1 VRNIAKAATLLSLI
15 AMLVLVMGEAA
26 WAFCLRYTDEESCF
40 LCYQDPPESNN
51 WRCDIS
57 YDKDPP
63 GSTSPFGLYGI
74 AKYVIGKSGVTISPN
89 VQPPVT
95 ITDVQPPVPWG
106 FVLVPGGPPPAMP
119 GNELHLIPDQVITED
134 VVRRLKAPWSFRFSV
149 DKDTEGLFVWYSLEH
164 QTRRILDR
172 AHIINIIK
180 KK

>member
-1 VRNIAKAATLLSLI
+1 VGNIAKAATMLGLI
-15 AMLVLVMGEAA
+15 ATLLLVTGEAA
-26 WAFCLRYTDEESCF
+26 WAFCLKYTNQESCF
-40 LCYQDPPESNN
+40 LCYQDPPDSNN

-74 AKYVIGKSGVTISPN
+74 AKYVIGKSGVTISN

-95 ITDVQPPVPWG
+95 IINGQPAPWE
-106 FVLVPGGPPPAMP
+106 VVAIPGGPPPAMP

-172 AHIINIIK
+172 AHIIK
-180 KK
+180 R